1 MAKKGLDFGAFGNF
15 VGQAEKAGEKAID
28 AGVRGSQKALGGLK
42 GLRLKRQMIDYK
54 SYYEWLLNRRDRIF
68 NNPFNYDDCFDDS
81 E

>member
-42 GLRLKRQMIDYK
+42 GLRLKR
-54 SYYEWLLNRRDRIF
+54 
-68 NNPFNYDDCFDDS
+68 
-81 E
+81 